1 MVVSLVYDC
10 MMMPV
15 VLFPFDVDDDDD
27 VVHSIMD

>member
-1 MVVSLVYDC
+1 MFDC

-15 VLFPFDVDDDDD
+15 VLFPFDVVDDDDV